1 MLNLFKNAK
10 KNLKRIA
17 ITDKERSYSY
27 QELMEISDL
36 LSSGLLLNTSDLKEK
51 RVGLFINPSFDY
63 VATLWGIWK
72 AGGISVP
79 LNLSATDR
87 ELTYYT
93 RETNINLIIVDSE
106 NKEKLA
112 KFAYKKKI
120 ELKTPR
126 ELIQKTKQTLPKIK
140 LERRAMILFTSGTTN
155 KPKGVVSTHL
165 NIESQIN
172 CLVKAWEWSK
182 DDFIPV
188 FLPLHHIHGI
198 INSLLCPLWV
208 GGRVDIIG
216 AFQTEKVAKAIMKNN
231 YSVFTAVPTIYF
243 SLIENLEA
251 MEKNDLKILKDKL
264 RKMRLMMSG
273 SAALASEI
281 HKKWTRLTG
290 QILLERYGMTEI
302 GMAIANPLIGRRKP
316 GFVGLP
322 LPKVKIKLID
332 ENQSFI
338 KDEKVPGEIICKGP
352 QVFFEY
358 WNKPQLTKDSFK
370 GGWFKT
376 GDIAQLEGG
385 YYRILGR
392 KSIDVI
398 NSGGIKISALEI
410 EDLLLKHPYIKECSI
425 IGIPDKRWGEMV
437 VAILVTEKNK
447 PLTLRELKDWSKK
460 RISSY
465 KIPKK
470 IKILKNL
477 PKNSLGKVI
486 KNDLKINFKS

>member
-216 AFQTEKVAKAIMKNN
+216 AFQTGKVAKAIMKNN

-281 HKKWTRLTG
+281 QKKWTRLTG

-302 GMAIANPLIGRRKP
+302 GMAIANQLIGR
-316 GFVGLP
+316 
-322 LPKVKIKLID
+322 
-332 ENQSFI
+332 
-338 KDEKVPGEIICKGP
+338 
-352 QVFFEY
+352 
-358 WNKPQLTKDSFK
+358 
-370 GGWFKT
+370 
-376 GDIAQLEGG
+376 
-385 YYRILGR
+385 
-392 KSIDVI
+392 
-398 NSGGIKISALEI
+398 
-410 EDLLLKHPYIKECSI
+410 
-425 IGIPDKRWGEMV
+425 
-437 VAILVTEKNK
+437 
-447 PLTLRELKDWSKK
+447 
-460 RISSY
+460 
-465 KIPKK
+465 
-470 IKILKNL
+470 
-477 PKNSLGKVI
+477 
-486 KNDLKINFKS
+486 

>member
-1 MLNLFKNAK
+1 MLNLFKTAK

-17 ITDKERSYSY
+17 ITDKDRSYSY
-27 QELMEISDL
+27 QELIEISDQ
-36 LSSGLLLNTSDLKEK
+36 LSSGLLAKTSDLNEK

-63 VATLWGIWK
+63 VAALWGIWR
-72 AGGISVP
+72 AGGVSVP
-79 LNLSATDR
+79 LNLSATNR

-93 RETNINLIIVDSE
+93 REASINLILTDPD
-106 NKEKLA
+106 NKKRLA
-112 KFAYKKKI
+112 KFANKEKI
-120 ELKTPR
+120 DLKTPK
-126 ELIQKTKQTLPKIK
+126 ELIQKTKKNLPKIK

-155 KPKGVVSTHL
+155 KPKGVVSTHQ
-165 NIESQIN
+165 NIESQVS
-172 CLVKAWEWSK
+172 CLVKAWKWCK

-198 INSLLCPLWV
+198 INSLLCPLSV
-208 GGRVDIIG
+208 GGKVDIIG
-216 AFQTEKVAKAIMKNN
+216 AFQTEEVSKAIIKNN

-243 SLIENLEA
+243 SLIEKLET
-251 MEKNDLKILKDKL
+251 MKGKDLIIFKEKLS
-264 RKMRLMMSG
+264 KMRLMMSG

-281 HKKWTRLTG
+281 HKKWSKLTG

-302 GMAIANPLIGRRKP
+302 GMAIANPLIGKRKP

-338 KDEKVPGEIICKGP
+338 KKDKVPGEIICKGP

-358 WNKPQLTKDSFK
+358 WNKPQLTRNSFK

-376 GDIAQLEGG
+376 GDIAQLEKG
-385 YYRILGR
+385 YYKILGR

-398 NSGGIKISALEI
+398 NSGGIKVSALEI
-410 EDLLLKHPYIKECSI
+410 EDLLLKHPYIKECSVV
-425 IGIPDKRWGEMV
+425 GIPDKKWGEMV
-437 VAILVTEKNK
+437 VAILVTKKNK
-447 PLTLRELKDWSKK
+447 TLNLKELKNWSKRK
-460 RISSY
+460 ISPY

-470 IKILKNL
+470 MKILKSL

-486 KNDLKINFKS
+486 KNELKINF

>member
-72 AGGISVP
+72 AGGVSVP
-79 LNLSATDR
+79 LNLSATIN
-87 ELTYYT
+87 ELTHYIK
-93 RETNINLIIVDSE
+93 ETNINLIVVDSE
-106 NKEKLA
+106 NKKKLA
-112 KFAYKKKI
+112 KFVVKKKI
-120 ELKTPR
+120 ELKTPK
-126 ELIQKTKQTLPKIK
+126 ELIQKTKQTLPKIT

-165 NIESQIN
+165 NIESQVN

-216 AFQTEKVAKAIMKNN
+216 AFQTGKVAKAIMKNN

-251 MEKNDLKILKDKL
+251 M
-264 RKMRLMMSG
+264 
-273 SAALASEI
+273 
-281 HKKWTRLTG
+281 
-290 QILLERYGMTEI
+290 
-302 GMAIANPLIGRRKP
+302 
-316 GFVGLP
+316 
-322 LPKVKIKLID
+322 
-332 ENQSFI
+332 
-338 KDEKVPGEIICKGP
+338 
-352 QVFFEY
+352 
-358 WNKPQLTKDSFK
+358 
-370 GGWFKT
+370 
-376 GDIAQLEGG
+376 
-385 YYRILGR
+385 
-392 KSIDVI
+392 
-398 NSGGIKISALEI
+398 
-410 EDLLLKHPYIKECSI
+410 
-425 IGIPDKRWGEMV
+425 
-437 VAILVTEKNK
+437 
-447 PLTLRELKDWSKK
+447 
-460 RISSY
+460 
-465 KIPKK
+465 
-470 IKILKNL
+470 
-477 PKNSLGKVI
+477 
-486 KNDLKINFKS
+486 

>member
-72 AGGISVP
+72 AGGVSVP
-79 LNLSATDR
+79 LNLSATIN
-87 ELTYYT
+87 ELTHYIK
-93 RETNINLIIVDSE
+93 ETNINLIVVDSE
-106 NKEKLA
+106 NKKKLA
-112 KFAYKKKI
+112 KFVVKKKI
-120 ELKTPR
+120 ELKTPK
-126 ELIQKTKQTLPKIK
+126 ELIQKTKQTLPKIT

-165 NIESQIN
+165 NIESQVN
-172 CLVKAWEWSK
+172 CLVKAWEWRRN
-182 DDFIPV
+182 DFIPV

-208 GGRVDIIG
+208 GGKVDIIG
-216 AFQTEKVAKAIMKNN
+216 AFQTEKVVKAIMKND

-243 SLIENLEA
+243 SLIEKLET
-251 MEKNDLKILKDKL
+251 MKGKDLIILKEKL
-264 RKMRLMMSG
+264 RRMRLMMSG
-273 SAALASEI
+273 SSALASEI
-281 HKKWTRLTG
+281 HKKWTKLTG

-302 GMAIANPLIGRRKP
+302 GMAIANPLIGRRKS
-316 GFVGLP
+316 GFVGVP

-332 ENQSFI
+332 ENQTLI
-338 KDEKVPGEIICKGP
+338 KKEKVPGEIICKGP
-352 QVFFEY
+352 QVFLEY

-376 GDIAQLEGG
+376 GDIAQLEEG
-385 YYRILGR
+385 YYKILGR

-410 EDLLLKHPYIKECSI
+410 ENLLLKHRYIKECSV
-425 IGIPDKRWGEMV
+425 IGIPNKKWGEMV
-437 VAILVTEKNK
+437 VAILVTEKDK
-447 PLTLRELKDWSKK
+447 SLTLKELKDWSKK

-486 KNDLKINFKS
+486 KKDLTTNFQS

>member
-216 AFQTEKVAKAIMKNN
+216 AFQTGKVAKAIMKNN

-290 QILLERYGMTEI
+290 QILLER
-302 GMAIANPLIGRRKP
+302 
-316 GFVGLP
+316 
-322 LPKVKIKLID
+322 
-332 ENQSFI
+332 
-338 KDEKVPGEIICKGP
+338 
-352 QVFFEY
+352 
-358 WNKPQLTKDSFK
+358 
-370 GGWFKT
+370 
-376 GDIAQLEGG
+376 
-385 YYRILGR
+385 
-392 KSIDVI
+392 
-398 NSGGIKISALEI
+398 
-410 EDLLLKHPYIKECSI
+410 
-425 IGIPDKRWGEMV
+425 
-437 VAILVTEKNK
+437 
-447 PLTLRELKDWSKK
+447 
-460 RISSY
+460 
-465 KIPKK
+465 
-470 IKILKNL
+470 
-477 PKNSLGKVI
+477 
-486 KNDLKINFKS
+486 